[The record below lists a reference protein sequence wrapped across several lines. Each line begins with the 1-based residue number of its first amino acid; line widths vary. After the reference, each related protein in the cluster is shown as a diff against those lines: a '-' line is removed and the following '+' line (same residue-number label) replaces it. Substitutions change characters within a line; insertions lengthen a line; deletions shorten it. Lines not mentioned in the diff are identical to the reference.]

1 MPNKNFLEFR
11 ENNAM
16 TCSVVDTGSQT
27 SHLSYLQL
35 PHGHRWFFLSHSS
48 KFPCFG
54 ICSGSLVLKASIF
67 SSLNQQKSP
76 QPNTAKTQTDQPSS
90 EPNKSP
96 WVGLTALRLQFHSNL
111 SQTNFWWH
119 RLLPLSGCMFLLFP
133 LCQLQH
139 SHKPVQNHFSE
150 LNQKTPTHWREL
162 EKYPSAWTMHQNRL
176 VQVLAS
182 TRAPSE
188 AATQYISPGYHQTNS
203 SDFTH
208 QQAGQAA
215 ELTYKRRESR
225 SAHPQRRSHF

>member
-16 TCSVVDTGSQT
+16 TCSVVDTGSQK

-76 QPNTAKTQTDQPSS
+76 QPNTAKNQTDQPSS

-182 TRAPSE
+182 TRALSE
-188 AATQYISPGYHQTNS
+188 AATQYINPGYHQTTTPVTSLTNRL
-203 SDFTH
+203 DK
-208 QQAGQAA
+208 QQSWH
-215 ELTYKRRESR
+215 TRESR
-225 SAHPQRRSHF
+225 SAHPQRRSHL